1 MKKASLVVLALAL
14 VAGLAA
20 QETAD
25 KAKKASKKDMTIQWT
40 GRIVNQNEEKM
51 TMDITRH
58 NIPRTVMY
66 NESTQ
71 WMENGKPTDRSNFK
85 DGSRVTVVATEKD
98 GQFIANKIELRKTT
112 KR

>member
-20 QETAD
+20 QEAAD
-25 KAKKASKKDMTIQWT
+25 KAKKASKKDMAIQWT

-58 NIPRTVMY
+58 NIPRTVRY

-71 WMENGKPTDRSNFK
+71 WTENGKPTDRSNFK
-85 DGSRVTVVATEKD
+85 DGARVTVVATEKD